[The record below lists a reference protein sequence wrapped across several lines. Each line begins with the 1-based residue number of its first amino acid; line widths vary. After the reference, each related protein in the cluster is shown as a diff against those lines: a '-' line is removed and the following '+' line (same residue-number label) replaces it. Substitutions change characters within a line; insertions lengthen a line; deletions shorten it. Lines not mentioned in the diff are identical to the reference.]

1 MKSSI
6 NDPCNERCQNHS
18 FLLLSKISPWP
29 SHLFTCLSKTLL
41 CYLVSKNFTEAFF
54 HCLLRSYDFFYV
66 LILYWQIFHLLSIHL
81 SPWSYTH
88 SNMSNVHSIYYP
100 FYENFTEA
108 FYHFLLGSDHTFLFP
123 TPFFT
128 RWIYYISTLIL
139 IRFWY
144 ILTSCMLPRHR

>member
-29 SHLFTCLSKTLL
+29 SHLFTCLSKILL
-41 CYLVSKNFTEAFF
+41 CYLVYKNSVWGIF
-54 HCLLRSYDFFYV
+54 HCLLCSQHLFYV
-66 LILYWQIFHLLSIHL
+66 QILYWQIFHLLSIHL

-128 RWIYYISTLIL
+128 HWIYYVSSLIL
-139 IRFWY
+139 IGQFY
-144 ILTSCMLPRHR
+144 ILTSCMLPRHH